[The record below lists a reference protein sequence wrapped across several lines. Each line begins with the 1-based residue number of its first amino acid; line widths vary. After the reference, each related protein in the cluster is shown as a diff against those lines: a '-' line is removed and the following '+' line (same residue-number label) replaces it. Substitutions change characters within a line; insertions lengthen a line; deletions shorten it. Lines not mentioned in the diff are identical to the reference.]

1 MVHLHQTL
9 EEGVAIGT
17 DDHESPILIR
27 LRKIRT
33 PLHVTTPKKRK
44 IGEGGGTGAK
54 KEAA

>member
-27 LRKIRT
+27 LEPHSMSLPPKKGRLEKGEEQ
-33 PLHVTTPKKRK
+33 VPKKRLLEK
-44 IGEGGGTGAK
+44 
-54 KEAA
+54 